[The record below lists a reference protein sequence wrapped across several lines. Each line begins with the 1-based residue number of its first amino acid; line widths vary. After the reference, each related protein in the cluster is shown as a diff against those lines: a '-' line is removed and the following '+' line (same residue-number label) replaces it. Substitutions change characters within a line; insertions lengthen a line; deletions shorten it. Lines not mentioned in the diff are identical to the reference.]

1 MAILERLE
9 DPDDDLS
16 RHPVQIFSAGDLA
29 HLAGHLAESTRMLLS
44 EQASRMEAFSDE
56 AL

>member
-1 MAILERLE
+1 MMTSHDIRFRS
-9 DPDDDLS
+9 S
-16 RHPVQIFSAGDLA
+16 RQEDLA
-29 HLAGHLAESTRMLLS
+29 HLAGHLAESTRMLS